1 MANIVWPSSLPQ
13 RPTVGGY
20 QERFADTV
28 LRTAMETG
36 AAKTRRRF
44 TAAPRQVEVTFR
56 VNAAQA
62 AIFKSFFEETTAGG
76 ALPFDWVHPRHSR
89 TKPRTFPKPPWRP
102 VMTLARDAFSP
113 MIRMTSSS
121 TSMPEMTERR

>member
-44 TAAPRQVEVTFR
+44 TAAPRQIEMTFR

-62 AIFKSFFEETTAGG
+62 AILKTFFEETTAGG
-76 ALPFDWVHPRHSR
+76 ALPFDWMHPREGTSAEFR
-89 TKPRTFPKPPWRP
+89 FVEAPRVSAVTG
-102 VMTLARDAFSP
+102 TLFS
-113 MIRMTSSS
+113 IAIKLEQ
-121 TSMPEMTERR
+121 MP

>member
-1 MANIVWPSSLPQ
+1 MSSIVWPSSLPQ

-36 AAKTRRRF
+36 VAKTRRRF
-44 TAAPRQVEVTFR
+44 TAAPRQMEVTFR

-62 AIFKSFFEETTAGG
+62 AMLKTFFEDTTAGG
-76 ALPFDWVHPRHSR
+76 AFPFDWAHPREGTSAEFR
-89 TKPRTFPKPPWRP
+89 FVEAPRVSAVTG
-102 VMTLARDAFSP
+102 TLFS
-113 MIRMTSSS
+113 IAIKLEQ
-121 TSMPEMTERR
+121 MP

>member
-20 QERFADTV
+20 QEHFADTV
-28 LRTAMETG
+28 LRTAMEAG

-44 TAAPRQVEVTFR
+44 TAAPRQIEVTFR

-62 AIFKSFFEETTAGG
+62 ATFKSFFEETTAGG
-76 ALPFDWVHPRHSR
+76 ALPFDWVHPREGTSAEFR
-89 TKPRTFPKPPWRP
+89 FVEAPRVYAVTG
-102 VMTLARDAFSP
+102 TLFSVAVKLEQ
-113 MIRMTSSS
+113 
-121 TSMPEMTERR
+121 MP